1 MHSVQGHISG
11 ARINCC
17 FKKTSNIC
25 KIYKNNYYRT
35 GKTIISGLYDLIT
48 GAASRVVK
56 TYVKSAPTLS
66 ELIDAK

>member
-1 MHSVQGHISG
+1 MSFFAKNKNYLGSQLL
-11 ARINCC
+11 C
-17 FKKTSNIC
+17 KKTSNIY
-25 KIYKNNYYRT
+25 KINKNKYYRT

-56 TYVKSAPTLS
+56 TYDRSAPTLS